1 MDVVEMTQDGILQ
14 VIILS
19 EDNKTVLEIR
29 NGTIKELYKSFDEVL
44 KKELPKE
51 ALTCGIVKQLIRDYE
66 ESIELIALD
75 L

>member
-51 ALTCGIVKQLIRDYE
+51 ALSINVIDILFKRYVEKLRTRQL
-66 ESIELIALD
+66 SL
-75 L
+75 